1 MSIRVGLGFD
11 THQFEKGRDLILG
24 GVKIEHHKGLK
35 GHSDADVLCHAIT
48 DALLGALAL
57 GDIGTHFPDDDPAY
71 KNADSIEML
80 KKVNS
85 LIKKEGYSIVNID
98 SVVIAEKPKLMP
110 YIGRIQVKIADSLGL
125 NHDQVSVK
133 ATTSEKM
140 GYIGREEGINS
151 QAIVLIQ
158 KI

>member
-11 THQFEKGRDLILG
+11 THQFEQGRDLILG

>member
-24 GVKIEHHKGLK
+24 GVKIDHHKGLK

-71 KNADSIEML
+71 KNADSVELL

-85 LIKKEGYSIVNID
+85 LIQKKGYSIINID

>member
-24 GVKIEHHKGLK
+24 GVKIEHHQGLK

-80 KKVNS
+80 KRVNS
-85 LIKKEGYSIVNID
+85 LIQKEGYSIVNID

-110 YIGRIQVKIADSLGL
+110 YIGRIQGKIADSLGL
-125 NHDQVSVK
+125 EQDQVSVK

>member
-1 MSIRVGLGFD
+1 MSFRVGLGFD

-24 GVKIEHHKGLK
+24 GVKIEHDKGLK

-48 DALLGALAL
+48 DALLGTLAL

-71 KNADSIEML
+71 KNADSIELL

-85 LIKKEGYSIVNID
+85 LIQKKGYSIVNID

-110 YIGRIQVKIADSLGL
+110 YIRRIQVKIADSLGL
-125 NHDQVSVK
+125 SHDQISVK

>member
-11 THQFEKGRDLILG
+11 THQFEQGRDLILG
-24 GVKIEHHKGLK
+24 GVKIEHHQGLK

>member
-11 THQFEKGRDLILG
+11 THQFEQGRDLILG

-80 KKVNS
+80 KKVTS

>member
-1 MSIRVGLGFD
+1 MSFRVGLGFD

-24 GVKIEHHKGLK
+24 GVKIDHHKGLK

-71 KNADSIEML
+71 KNADSIELL

-85 LIKKEGYSIVNID
+85 LIQKKGYSIINID

-110 YIGRIQVKIADSLGL
+110 YIRRIQVKIADSLGL
-125 NHDQVSVK
+125 GHDQVSVK

-158 KI
+158 QI

>member
-1 MSIRVGLGFD
+1 MSFRVGLGFD

-24 GVKIEHHKGLK
+24 GVKIEHDKGLK

-71 KNADSIEML
+71 KNADSIELL
-80 KKVNS
+80 KNVHS
-85 LIKKEGYSIVNID
+85 LIQKKGYSIVNID

-110 YIGRIQVKIADSLGL
+110 YIQRIQVKIADSLGL
-125 NHDQVSVK
+125 GYDQVSVK

-158 KI
+158 QI

>member
-1 MSIRVGLGFD
+1 MSFRVGLGFD

-24 GVKIEHHKGLK
+24 GVKIDHPKGLK

-57 GDIGTHFPDDDPAY
+57 GDIGTHFPDNDSEY
-71 KNADSIEML
+71 KNADSIELL
-80 KKVNS
+80 KKVNK
-85 LIKKEGYSIVNID
+85 LIQKEGYQIVNID
-98 SVVIAEKPKLMP
+98 STVIAERPKLMP
-110 YIGRIQVKIADSLGL
+110 YIKQIQERIAESLNL
-125 NHDQVSVK
+125 KPAQISVK

-140 GYIGREEGINS
+140 GYVGREEGINS
-151 QAIVLIQ
+151 QAIALIQ

>member
-11 THQFEKGRDLILG
+11 THQFEKGRELILG

-80 KKVNS
+80 KRVNS
-85 LIKKEGYSIVNID
+85 LIQKEGYSIVNID

-110 YIGRIQVKIADSLGL
+110 YIGRIQGKIADSLGL
-125 NHDQVSVK
+125 EQDQVSVK

>member
-1 MSIRVGLGFD
+1 MSFRVGLGFD

-24 GVKIEHHKGLK
+24 GVKIEHVKGLK

-71 KNADSIEML
+71 KNADSIELL
-80 KKVNS
+80 KNVNS
-85 LIKKEGYSIVNID
+85 LIQKKGYSIVNID

-110 YIGRIQVKIADSLGL
+110 YIQRIQVKIADSLGL
-125 NHDQVSVK
+125 GYDQVSVK

-158 KI
+158 QI

>member
-11 THQFEKGRDLILG
+11 THQFEQGRDLILG
-24 GVKIEHHKGLK
+24 GVKIEHHQGLK

-80 KKVNS
+80 KRVNS
-85 LIKKEGYSIVNID
+85 LIQKEGYSIVNID

-110 YIGRIQVKIADSLGL
+110 YIGRIQGKIADSLGL
-125 NHDQVSVK
+125 EQDQVSVK

>member
-80 KKVNS
+80 KKVTS

>member
-1 MSIRVGLGFD
+1 MDIRVGIGFD
-11 THQFEKGRDLILG
+11 THQFEKNRDLILG
-24 GVKIEHHKGLK
+24 GVKIEYHLGLK

-57 GDIGTHFPDDDPAY
+57 GDIGTHFPDNDPNY
-71 KNADSIEML
+71 KNADSIQML
-80 KKVNS
+80 KNVYA
-85 LIKKEGYSIVNID
+85 LIKEEGYTIVNVD

-110 YIGRIQVKIADSLGL
+110 YIKSIQAKLSESLGL
-125 NHDQVSVK
+125 RHGQVSVK

-140 GYIGREEGINS
+140 GYIGRGEGINS

>member
-80 KKVNS
+80 KRVNS
-85 LIKKEGYSIVNID
+85 LIQKEGYSIVNID

-110 YIGRIQVKIADSLGL
+110 YIGRIQGKIADSLGL
-125 NHDQVSVK
+125 EQDQVSVK

>member
-1 MSIRVGLGFD
+1 MNFRVGIGFD
-11 THQFEKGRDLILG
+11 THRFEKGRDLILG
-24 GVKIEHHKGLK
+24 GVKIEHHMGLK

-57 GDIGTHFPDDDPAY
+57 GDIGTHFPDDDPTY
-71 KNADSIEML
+71 KNADSIVLL
-80 KKVNS
+80 KKVNV
-85 LIKKEGYSIVNID
+85 LIQEKGYTIVNID

-110 YIGRIQVKIADSLGL
+110 HIDQIQKNISESLGL
-125 NHDQVSVK
+125 QSGQVSVK

-140 GYIGREEGINS
+140 GYVGREEGINS

-158 KI
+158 KN

>member
-1 MSIRVGLGFD
+1 MSFRVGLGFD
-11 THQFEKGRDLILG
+11 THPFEEGRDLILG
-24 GVKIEHHKGLK
+24 GVKIEHHQGLK

-71 KNADSIEML
+71 KNADSIELL

-85 LIKKEGYSIVNID
+85 LIQKKGYSIVNID

-110 YIGRIQVKIADSLGL
+110 YIRRIQVKIADSLGL
-125 NHDQVSVK
+125 GHDQVSVK

-158 KI
+158 QI

>member
-1 MSIRVGLGFD
+1 MSFRVGLGFD

-24 GVKIEHHKGLK
+24 GVKIDHPKGLK

-57 GDIGTHFPDDDPAY
+57 GDIGTHFPDNDSEY
-71 KNADSIEML
+71 KNADSIELL
-80 KKVNS
+80 KKVNK
-85 LIKKEGYSIVNID
+85 LIQKEGYQIVNID
-98 SVVIAEKPKLMP
+98 STVIAERPKLMP
-110 YIGRIQVKIADSLGL
+110 YIKQIQERIAESLNL
-125 NHDQVSVK
+125 NPAQISVK

-140 GYIGREEGINS
+140 GYVGREEGINS
-151 QAIVLIQ
+151 QAIALIQ

>member
-24 GVKIEHHKGLK
+24 GVKIEHHQGLK

>member
-24 GVKIEHHKGLK
+24 GVKIDHHKGLK

-71 KNADSIEML
+71 KNADSIELL

-85 LIKKEGYSIVNID
+85 LIQKKGYSIVNID

-110 YIGRIQVKIADSLGL
+110 YIRRIQVKIADSLGL
-125 NHDQVSVK
+125 GHDQVSVK

-158 KI
+158 QI